1 MMMIVVVI
9 VVRSWL
15 GSQVGQ
21 VDVSLS
27 AIDDGVGIFDSAICC
42 LTICH
47 RYKAIPSALSCL
59 TICDHHCFLYLAKCF
74 KKFTQRFVC
83 RMVRQSADKDLGE
96 RRVLDTVLMQLLL
109 QPVIWADHVPR
120 LVLLL
125 LLLMAG

>member
-74 KKFTQRFVC
+74 KKFTQRLVC

-109 QPVIWADHVPR
+109 QPVIWTDHVPR